1 LSGDKLITYTQG
13 KHQPKV
19 EYRCKRE
26 GLFETGKLV
35 VLCDEESASASEIL
49 LGALQDWKRATIVGR
64 RSFGK
69 GLVQEQYDLQNGAA
83 LRLTVARYYTPNGRS
98 IQRPYNKNRDNYF
111 IEQAIDDSTRQG
123 GIVPDFRVNT
133 DAMKWS
139 DSLANAR
146 IFERL
151 REWSYRYVQT
161 HPTLNKGKSDTTNRV
176 ENINIQPSDWQ
187 QALSLRISDTVT
199 VYLNQYVKALIGRM
213 LVGNGAFFSI
223 MNQQDPFVK
232 AGLNTLKN

>member
-1 LSGDKLITYTQG
+1 
-13 KHQPKV
+13 
-19 EYRCKRE
+19 
-26 GLFETGKLV
+26 
-35 VLCDEESASASEIL
+35 
-49 LGALQDWKRATIVGR
+49 
-64 RSFGK
+64 
-69 GLVQEQYDLQNGAA
+69 VQEQYDLQNGAA

-139 DSLANAR
+139 DSLANVR

-199 VYLNQYVKALIGRM
+199 AYLNQYVKALVGRM
-213 LVGNGAFFSI
+213 LAGNGAFFSI

-232 AGLNTLKN
+232 AGLNTLKD